1 MPLCHCQ
8 PAERPAGQLIGPR
21 VCCLPRKNEAL
32 IERLAVPAEGSEPL
46 HFDSEYSQ
54 GYLSQFTMCL
64 WKCAPAAPTHP
75 GGVGG
80 GEVFP
85 VSFLCSAGLPAPL
98 HSFEHGKL

>member
-32 IERLAVPAEGSEPL
+32 IERLTVPAEGSEPL

-80 GEVFP
+80 GGGGGGFP
-85 VSFLCSAGLPAPL
+85 CFISLLSRPPCPSAL
-98 HSFEHGKL
+98 F